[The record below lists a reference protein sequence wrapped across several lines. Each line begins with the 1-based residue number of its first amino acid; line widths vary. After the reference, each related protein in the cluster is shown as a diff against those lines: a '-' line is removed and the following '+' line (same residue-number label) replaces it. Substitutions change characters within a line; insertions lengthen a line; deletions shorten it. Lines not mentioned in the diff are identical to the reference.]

1 MTKLAQDITMWQ
13 GEDTVITVPVTDS
26 AGDPVALTGATAVRW
41 SLFQRLDSTAAALAK
56 TLGSGITLVNVSG
69 TNDGVRITLT
79 TGDTDDLAAGTYEHH
94 ECRVV
99 DASNQEQVIF
109 IGKLYLKRSR
119 TND

>member
-1 MTKLAQDITMWQ
+1 MTKQAQNITMWQ

-26 AGDPVALTGATAVRW
+26 AGAAVSLTGALAVRW
-41 SLFQRLDSTAAALAK
+41 SVFQKLASTGAALAK
-56 TLGSGITLVNVSG
+56 TLDSGIALVDVND
-69 TNDGVRITLT
+69 TDDGVQITIGT
-79 TGDTDDLAAGTYEHH
+79 DDTDDLAAGTYEHH

-99 DASNQEQVIF
+99 DAAGQEQVIF